1 MKATTRNTTMAGFA
15 LALAG
20 LALPLA
26 VSAQAQPI
34 AVAVPTADLALVYRL
49 MDDQQ
54 LQWNAANRFAPL
66 GQRLAAGDAV
76 ITSANTR
83 AVIRFTD
90 DGSTVRL
97 DRSSQLSIVGP
108 GVDRN
113 ALVKTV
119 NLELGD
125 VWASVT
131 RQGERNFQVRTP
143 AGVAAVKGT
152 EFIVRADATGTTVIT
167 LEGVVEFF
175 NDAGVVD
182 VEAGNTLQV
191 ATATT
196 QPVPRETNSADLAG
210 VTELIE
216 ETTGAGV
223 AAVER
228 VEVEIK
234 LTNAEGLVKTMVL
247 ELTRDEAKA
256 LLGRGR

>member
-1 MKATTRNTTMAGFA
+1 MKTTQTKTMAGAALTLAA
-15 LALAG
+15 LALPA
-20 LALPLA
+20 AL
-26 VSAQAQPI
+26 SGQQ
-34 AVAVPTADLALVYRL
+34 TADLALVYRL
-49 MDDQQ
+49 MDDMQ

-108 GVDRN
+108 GVNRN

-125 VWASVT
+125 VWASIT
-131 RQGERNFQVRTP
+131 RQNERNFQVRTP

-152 EFIVRADATGTTVIT
+152 EFIVRVDGNGTTVIT

-175 NDAGVVD
+175 NDAGTVD
-182 VEAGNTLQV
+182 VEEGQTLQV
-191 ATATT
+191 ATAATP
-196 QPVPRETNSADLAG
+196 PVPRDTNSADLVE
-210 VTELIE
+210 VTELIDD
-216 ETTGAGV
+216 TTGNAP
-223 AAVER
+223 AER
-228 VEVEIK
+228 VQVEIK
-234 LTNAEGLVKTMVL
+234 LTNAEGVEKTMIL
-247 ELTRDEAKA
+247 ELTRDEARA
-256 LLGRGR
+256 LLGGGR